1 MKPIL
6 LQGHERSITQI
17 KYNREGDLLFT
28 VAKDP
33 IVNVWYSVNGE
44 RLGTYMGHTGAVWCV
59 DADWDTKHVLTGSA
73 DNSCRLWDCE
83 TGKQLALLKTN
94 SAVRTCGFDFGG
106 NIIMFSTD
114 KQMGYQCFVSFFD
127 LRDPSQIDNN
137 EPYMKIPCNDSKIT
151 SAVWGPL
158 GECIIAGHESGELNQ
173 YSAKSGEVLVN
184 VKEHSR
190 QINDIQLSRDMTMFV
205 TASKDNTAKLF
216 DSTTLEHQKTFR
228 TERPV
233 NSAALSPNYDHV
245 VLGGGQE
252 AMDVTTTSTR
262 IGKFEARG
270 RCQKRRHRR
279 AQTAPTV
286 ALPQTPM
293 TVGTGSP
300 AATRSPGRG
309 ESQRQPSSRL
319 SQLSM
324 LCSESPQASTRRMK
338 LSCRGR
344 PLGGGSL
351 VIFSSSSPCQVQPGS
366 KCSRPM
372 RETQNPVKSPS
383 DKRDTEPFRESSLT
397 AHTTHRGVPNL

>member
-44 RLGTYMGHTGAVWCV
+44 RLGTYNGHTGAVWCV
-59 DADWDTKHVLTGSA
+59 DADWDTRHVLTGSA

-83 TGKQLALLKTN
+83 TGKQLALVKTS

-127 LRDPSQIDNN
+127 LRDPSQIENN
-137 EPYMKIPCNDSKIT
+137 EPYMKIPCSDSKIT

-158 GECIIAGHESGELNQ
+158 GEFIIAGHESGELNQ
-173 YSAKSGEVLVN
+173 FSAKSGEQLSN
-184 VKEHSR
+184 IKEHTK
-190 QINDIQLSRDMTMFV
+190 QINDIQTSRDMTMFI

-216 DSTTLEHQKTFR
+216 DCTTLEHLKTFR

-233 NSAALSPNYDHV
+233 NSAALSPIFDHV

-262 IGKFEARG
+262 IGKFEARLVLFLWQG
-270 RCQKRRHRR
+270 RVLTWR
-279 AQTAPTV
+279 
-286 ALPQTPM
+286 TP
-293 TVGTGSP
+293 GSP
-300 AATRSPGRG
+300 GVLVPEHLSPGSVG
-309 ESQRQPSSRL
+309 GVI
-319 SQLSM
+319 
-324 LCSESPQASTRRMK
+324 K
-338 LSCRGR
+338 LAE
-344 PLGGGSL
+344 L
-351 VIFSSSSPCQVQPGS
+351 FE
-366 KCSRPM
+366 
-372 RETQNPVKSPS
+372 ETLIV
-383 DKRDTEPFRESSLT
+383 SLT
-397 AHTTHRGVPNL
+397 RLLTPCDNFNLLPSPRFFHLAFEEEFGRVKGHFGPINSVAFHPDGKR

>member
-1 MKPIL
+1 MVSPPSQKPIL

-44 RLGTYMGHTGAVWCV
+44 RLGTYNGHTGAVWCV
-59 DADWDTKHVLTGSA
+59 DADWDTRHVLTGSA

-83 TGKQLALLKTN
+83 TGKQLALVKTS

-127 LRDPSQIDNN
+127 LRDPSQIENN
-137 EPYMKIPCNDSKIT
+137 EPYMKIPCSDSKIT

-158 GECIIAGHESGELNQ
+158 GEFIIAGHESGELNQ
-173 YSAKSGEVLVN
+173 FSAKSGEQLSN
-184 VKEHSR
+184 IKEHTK
-190 QINDIQLSRDMTMFV
+190 QINDIQTSRDMTMFI

-216 DSTTLEHQKTFR
+216 DCTTLEHLKTFR

-233 NSAALSPNYDHV
+233 NSAALSPIFDHV

-262 IGKFEARG
+262 IGKFEARFFHLAFEEEFG
-270 RCQKRRHRR
+270 RVKGHFG
-279 AQTAPTV
+279 PINSV
-286 ALPQTPM
+286 AFHPDGKSYSSGGEDGYVRIHYFDPQYFEFEFE
-293 TVGTGSP
+293 
-300 AATRSPGRG
+300 A
-309 ESQRQPSSRL
+309 
-319 SQLSM
+319 
-324 LCSESPQASTRRMK
+324 
-338 LSCRGR
+338 
-344 PLGGGSL
+344 
-351 VIFSSSSPCQVQPGS
+351 
-366 KCSRPM
+366 
-372 RETQNPVKSPS
+372 
-383 DKRDTEPFRESSLT
+383 
-397 AHTTHRGVPNL
+397 